1 MKVARSPAMSFSSYG
16 AAVFTFCLSRR
27 KIMTKF
33 IRIAIAALALA
44 GGISAMSGSAN
55 ARWHHGHHHMH
66 CSWHHH
72 HRHCW

>member
-1 MKVARSPAMSFSSYG
+1 
-16 AAVFTFCLSRR
+16 
-27 KIMTKF
+27 MTKF
-33 IRIAIAALALA
+33 IRIAIATLALA

-66 CSWHHH
+66 CNWHHH